1 METITVEELKD
12 LRDNGASLLLLDVR
26 ERWEY
31 DICHIQGSVNIP
43 MSEIMEKLDK
53 LERNRET
60 VVLCHHGM
68 RSLQVVN
75 FLENAGFKNV
85 KNLEGGIAAWATVI
99 EPDMPQY

>member
-1 METITVEELKD
+1 METITVEELKV
-12 LRDNGASLLLLDVR
+12 LRDNGDPPFLLDVR
-26 ERWEY
+26 EEWEY
-31 DICHIQGSVNIP
+31 AICQIEDSVNIP
-43 MSEIMEKLDK
+43 MSEITERLDK
-53 LERNRET
+53 LDRNRET